1 MSGLPLELPLRRRSR
16 PKQVVVLG
24 AGLAGL
30 AAAFE
35 LQRAGHE
42 VTVLEA
48 RPQAGGRVRTL
59 RDAFGDGL
67 YAEAGGQA
75 FYPVE
80 PNYAATYAQEF
91 GLTEEPPGPTGLGRL
106 FYFRD
111 SLIHPQGNDTEWPLE
126 LTPEERKLGLS
137 GIRQKYITP
146 AVSELVDLTDSSGWS
161 AEAIERFDDVSF
173 EGLLRSRGASPAAV
187 ELLRIADFDYVGEG
201 ADHYSALDMLGQAYN
216 VRAAIQRLRSRFFS
230 IAGGN
235 DLLPRA
241 FAMRL
246 GNRVRYGAAATRIEW
261 SPTRVTVYYR
271 QLHRDRRVSADYLV
285 CAIPFSVLRGLD
297 VSPPFSV
304 GKRWAIEELA
314 YASVSRTYI
323 QCREKFWVRRG
334 LSGWAS
340 TDLPTTYFWESTSGQ
355 PGKRG
360 VLQGYIMGPHARRF
374 DDLPDR
380 ARSRF
385 VTEQAGRIFRD
396 VESYAEEAVSFSWDA
411 EQWSRGA
418 YAWLRPGDGSRL
430 WPHRASPE
438 GRVHFAG
445 EHTSTWF
452 LHGSMQG
459 ALESGMRAAR
469 EINELQ

>member
-1 MSGLPLELPLRRRSR
+1 MITRRDFLRSTAVGLAGLAAPPVVSGLPLELPLRRRSR

-261 SPTRVTVYYR
+261 SHPR
-271 QLHRDRRVSADYLV
+271 HRLLPPAPSGSEGVRRL
-285 CAIPFSVLRGLD
+285 FSVRD
-297 VSPPFSV
+297 PVFRSP
-304 GKRWAIEELA
+304 
-314 YASVSRTYI
+314 RT
-323 QCREKFWVRRG
+323 
-334 LSGWAS
+334 
-340 TDLPTTYFWESTSGQ
+340 
-355 PGKRG
+355 
-360 VLQGYIMGPHARRF
+360 RRF
-374 DDLPDR
+374 AAVL
-380 ARSRF
+380 
-385 VTEQAGRIFRD
+385 GRK
-396 VESYAEEAVSFSWDA
+396 EM
-411 EQWSRGA
+411 G
-418 YAWLRPGDGSRL
+418 
-430 WPHRASPE
+430 H
-438 GRVHFAG
+438 
-445 EHTSTWF
+445 
-452 LHGSMQG
+452 
-459 ALESGMRAAR
+459 
-469 EINELQ
+469 